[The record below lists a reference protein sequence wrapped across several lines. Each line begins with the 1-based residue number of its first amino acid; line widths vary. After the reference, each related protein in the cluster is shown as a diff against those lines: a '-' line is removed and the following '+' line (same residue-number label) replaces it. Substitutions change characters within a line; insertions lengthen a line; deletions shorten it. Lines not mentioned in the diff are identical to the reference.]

1 MDCARMVAARRRSAA
16 AASSVAAVPS
26 DVCAQRAA
34 SCAAT
39 EAACAARSVAP
50 GLRSTLAPSMPSLLL
65 PVYSARPRE
74 LAIDVDSCCR
84 RVRRTRSGWAPRRTQ
99 SWRSATSSACIAKP
113 SEETTCSAASSCAIS
128 PALATSMAF
137 AFTARAC
144 RLLRAK
150 QPFAVREELCRR
162 SASARRARRRE
173 LFLWRRSRC
182 GTETGQGW
190 RWGRCREGNGG
201 CRRRAEDGRV
211 RTARTTE
218 VGHSWQQARAAA
230 TVRSHALHRRTR
242 RHARRGRRPA
252 RRASASAPHPA
263 NLASKLIRS
272 RALEAVKEPRCNALL
287 AAMPESASPAAALE
301 ARCCARGAT
310 DERCYLLGNADVRR
324 RRRSHRGEAP
334 TYYLSSSLSCAFH
347 RRGAHSPRELVTFH
361 LSLAA
366 SARAACSSAC
376 VCSYSPCGSLR
387 YVANSANCLFMIA

>member
-1 MDCARMVAARRRSAA
+1 MVAARRRSAA

-137 AFTARAC
+137 AFTARASAASC
-144 RLLRAK
+144 VRSSRSPCARSSCPPFCKRA
-150 QPFAVREELCRR
+150 PRCAAA
-162 SASARRARRRE
+162 ASSSCVC
-173 LFLWRRSRC
+173 RSRC
-182 GTETGQGW
+182 GTETGTGLR

-201 CRRRAEDGRV
+201 LPGGERRMGGCAPH
-211 RTARTTE
+211 ARQR

-230 TVRSHALHRRTR
+230 TVRSLRAPSAYAPPRAPRPH
-242 RHARRGRRPA
+242 RPA
-252 RRASASAPHPA
+252 RRCHPPPHHA
-263 NLASKLIRS
+263 AG
-272 RALEAVKEPRCNALL
+272 EPRVEAHPIPSSRGGQGAALQRS
-287 AAMPESASPAAALE
+287 ARDACPESASPAAALE
-301 ARCCARGAT
+301 ARYLRAR
-310 DERCYLLGNADVRR
+310 ERHRRAVLPARQSRAVRR
-324 RRRSHRGEAP
+324 RRRSRHRGEAP
-334 TYYLSSSLSCAFH
+334 T
-347 RRGAHSPRELVTFH
+347 
-361 LSLAA
+361 
-366 SARAACSSAC
+366 
-376 VCSYSPCGSLR
+376 
-387 YVANSANCLFMIA
+387 